1 MSVLS
6 DAIEAFLIRQIESSD
21 SAVQLRRGELAQMFG
36 CAPSQI
42 NYVLSTRFT
51 PAHGYLIES
60 QRGGGGYIRI
70 IRVRQDD
77 GDEMLSD
84 AMERCISP
92 VTEYECKAMLQNL
105 MYASVITPREASVMA
120 SVLSEQQLR
129 KLTTDTTSVRSDLFL
144 RMLAALRIQ
153 RKKEQE
159 HGTV

>member
-6 DAIEAFLIRQIESSD
+6 DAIEAFLISQMNNPEHE
-21 SAVQLRRGELAQMFG
+21 VQVRRGELAQRFG

-70 IRVRQDD
+70 IRVPRDD
-77 GDEMLSD
+77 GDAMLSD
-84 AMERCISP
+84 AMEHCLAPI
-92 VTEYECKAMLQNL
+92 TESQARGMVQNL
-105 MYASVITPREASVMA
+105 LGWGFITGREAAVMA
-120 SVLSEQQLR
+120 SVLTDSHLKKVSEDADSL
-129 KLTTDTTSVRSDLFL
+129 RSDLFI

-153 RKKEQE
+153 RKKEND
-159 HGTV
+159 HGTL